1 MYLSYDL
8 FFLIDTLRLDE
19 VWWEC
24 AAITTHTYKIY
35 RSISCF
41 YFIYIGRSIMQL
53 WLTLNY
59 RAHIKYKNITSLS
72 CLVLFLE
79 GIWWL
84 VKCVYPLQY
93 LVNSSHQ
100 WEKIGYMQW
109 YRCGFSCVRELVIS
123 SFIFFLL
130 FSYYMSHWVFI
141 AKIKQLVALQFCLV
155 QM

>member
-1 MYLSYDL
+1 
-8 FFLIDTLRLDE
+8 
-19 VWWEC
+19 
-24 AAITTHTYKIY
+24 
-35 RSISCF
+35 
-41 YFIYIGRSIMQL
+41 MQL

-93 LVNSSHQ
+93 LVNSSRQ

-109 YRCGFSCVRELVIS
+109 YRCGFSCVVELVI
-123 SFIFFLL
+123 
-130 FSYYMSHWVFI
+130 
-141 AKIKQLVALQFCLV
+141 LVAVYVLLLSNFGNWTNCCIAILFGPCV
-155 QM
+155 IKMNDI